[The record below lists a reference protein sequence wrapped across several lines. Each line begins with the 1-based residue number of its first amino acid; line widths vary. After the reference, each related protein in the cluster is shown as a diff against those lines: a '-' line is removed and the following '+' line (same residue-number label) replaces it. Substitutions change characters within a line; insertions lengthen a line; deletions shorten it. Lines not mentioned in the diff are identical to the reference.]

1 METDERIT
9 ELEMA
14 LAHQDQTINDLS
26 EMINRQWKEIEHL
39 KRELTRLDDT
49 KLDRPP
55 DEDQP
60 PPHY

>member
-1 METDERIT
+1 MDTEDRIT

-26 EMINRQWKEIEHL
+26 EMINRQWKEIESL
-39 KRELTRLDDT
+39 KRELSRMDAN
-49 KLDRPP
+49 KADRPQ
-55 DEDQP
+55 DEDQA